1 MNLRDPDV
9 RIKTLRLAL
18 VSVAEELAKATAGE
32 DTEEALEDRVG
43 RIAHI
48 AASAVM
54 TVRSELPSVVSA
66 MPIFVRCPVCNKFHS
81 PGHCS

>member
-1 MNLRDPDV
+1 MNLRDPSV
-9 RIKTLRLAL
+9 RLKALRSSL
-18 VSVAEELAKATAGE
+18 VAIAEELAQATAG
-32 DTEEALEDRVG
+32 DDAEEALEERIG

-54 TVRSELPSVVSA
+54 TIRSELSPVVSLTP
-66 MPIFVRCPVCNKFHS
+66 MFVRCPICEKFHS